1 MDIVSNEKV
10 NFNSLEQNIYKKMME
25 LGRKLIQD
33 ELRIIDKLIL
43 DNRDSDLFKPKDFQ
57 PTTIKSRL
65 GEIPIARRRYKMK
78 INGTIKY
85 VYLLDEL
92 LEINE
97 FGEYSQSV
105 VEMITREITKK
116 SYRETAKTISEDTD
130 SYISYTAVRNIVLA
144 LGKKIKK
151 LEEEKIKLYEQGKI
165 EGSKEAQY
173 VFCEHDGIYVKKQKS
188 KKQKG
193 KKKFRVKHFK
203 NKKNKKN
210 KKRKRNGI
218 ELKIAVIHEGKE
230 PRYTNDYKL
239 KNKIIIGTASK
250 ASQLKK
256 IEDATIGI
264 TYKEHKIRNVVI
276 NGDGADWTGSIVE
289 GAKEL
294 FQLDMAH
301 IQKKIY
307 MAVSDEEYLK
317 KMQEIVYTEKAQDI
331 FSLIFNYKVEL
342 ETDNKIAELE
352 KVIELEKYL
361 KNNQGG
367 ILRYQYRL
375 GYKEEELEE
384 YRETLPSLG
393 SEESQMYSVCRDRMK
408 KNRTSWSIE
417 GAEAMLKVIMNKMN
431 GTLTEV
437 ITSEAKEKIIEELS
451 QRIAEPV
458 KVKKVKYN
466 ELIYAGKYKIVDNFV
481 GGSKKFIIDLLKGK
495 KSSELMLIN

>member
-1 MDIVSNEKV
+1 MEMISKEKV
-10 NFNSLEQNIYKKMME
+10 NFNSLEENTYKKVMK
-25 LGRKLIQD
+25 LGREMIQD
-33 ELRIIDKLIL
+33 ELRMIDKLIKEY
-43 DNRDSDLFKPKDFQ
+43 RDKAVFKVKDVQ
-57 PTTIKSRL
+57 TTTIKTKL
-65 GEIPIARRRYKMK
+65 GEIPIARRRYKIV
-78 INGTIKY
+78 INGITKY

-105 VEMITREITKK
+105 VEMIAREITKK

-193 KKKFRVKHFK
+193 KKKFKVKQFK
-203 NKKNKKN
+203 KKKN

-256 IEDATIGI
+256 IE
-264 TYKEHKIRNVVI
+264 
-276 NGDGADWTGSIVE
+276 VE

-317 KMQEIVYTEKAQDI
+317 KMQEIVYTENTQDI

-352 KVIELEKYL
+352 KVTELEEYL
-361 KNNQGG
+361 RNNQDGL
-367 ILRYQYRL
+367 LRYQYRL
-375 GYKEEELEE
+375 GYKEEQLEE
-384 YRETLPSLG
+384 YKETLPSLG
-393 SEESQMYSVCRDRMK
+393 SEESQMYCVCRDRMK
-408 KNRTSWSIE
+408 KNRTSWSQE

-437 ITSEAKEKIIEELS
+437 ITNKAKEKILEELS

-458 KVKKVKYN
+458 KVRKIKYN
-466 ELIYAGKYKIVDNFV
+466 ELIYAGKYKIADNFV
-481 GGSKKFIIDLLKGK
+481 GRTKRFIIDLLNGK
-495 KSSELMLIN
+495 KCSELMLINLT